1 MAFETIPGTNEQ
13 YALLS
18 FDKDGKERTDD
29 PAGIN
34 GLLSSEIVS
43 RVAAMQ
49 PSHIFFFSHG
59 WKGDVVSARD
69 QYNRWIKAMLD
80 STADRSGLGA
90 TFKPMWIGLH
100 WPSQPFGDE
109 ELAAD
114 SFDAAEGGLSPEE
127 LVATYVDRLAIHGNA
142 EPLIRTIVDAQQ
154 QDAAAT
160 ELPDDA
166 RQAYAKLAAMAGY
179 KGDGPTAPPDA
190 EGAPFD
196 PDAAFDRGNAAD
208 ASVGMD
214 FAGGSGL
221 LGGILGPL
229 RQLSYWTMKKRART
243 IGEAGMHGF
252 VKELMNR
259 APSARV
265 HLMGHSFGTIVVASI
280 LGGPG
285 GTGQLPRKVDSAA
298 LIQGAVS
305 LWAFGDSVNGTST
318 KGYFNSW
325 MHRGAVRGPIIV
337 SRSIH
342 DRAVGILY
350 PWASAISLSDGSFE
364 VDDDNLPLYGAI
376 GAFGIRGLPGAIFRD
391 MTDKTGT
398 YGFEAGKVYNI
409 ESSQFIAKGDGI
421 AGAHSDIDGP
431 EVAHALWQAALV

>member
-34 GLLSSEIVS
+34 GRLSSEIVS
-43 RVAAMQ
+43 RVASSQ
-49 PSHIFFFSHG
+49 PTHVFLFTHG
-59 WKGDVVSARD
+59 WKGDVTSARD
-69 QYNRWIKAMLD
+69 QYNRWIKAMVD
-80 STADRSGLGA
+80 STADRSAVGA
-90 TFKPMWIGLH
+90 PFKPMWIGLH

-109 ELAAD
+109 ELGGS
-114 SFDAAEGGLSPEE
+114 SFDDTDAGLSPER
-127 LVATYVDRLAIHGNA
+127 LVALYVDRLAIHGDA
-142 EPLIRTIVDAQQ
+142 EPLIRTIVDAHR

-160 ELPDDA
+160 ELPDEA
-166 RQAYAKLAAMAGY
+166 RTAYAKLASMAGY
-179 KGDGPTAPPDA
+179 KGDGPSAPPDA

-196 PDAAFDRGNAAD
+196 PDQAFDRGNAAD
-208 ASVGMD
+208 ASIGMD
-214 FAGGSGL
+214 FAGDSGF

-243 IGEAGMHGF
+243 IGESGMHAF
-252 VKELMNR
+252 VTDMMNR
-259 APSARV
+259 APGTRF
-265 HLMGHSFGTIVVASI
+265 HLMGHSFGTIVVSSI

-285 GTGQLPRKVDSAA
+285 GTGQLPRKVDSVA

-305 LWAFGDSVNGTST
+305 LWAFGDSVDETPT
-318 KGYFNSW
+318 KGYFNPW
-325 MHRGAVRGPIIV
+325 VHRGAVRGPVIV

-342 DRAVGILY
+342 DKAVGILY
-350 PWASAISLSDGSFE
+350 PWASAISFSDGSFD
-364 VDDDNLPLYGAI
+364 VDEDDLPLYGAI
-376 GAFGIRGLPGAIFRD
+376 GTFGIRGLPGAVFRE
-391 MTDKTGT
+391 MTDKTGS
-398 YGFEAGKVYNI
+398 YGFEAGKIYNL